1 MSTSTDA
8 PFSPLR
14 SFLWPIYRHEL
25 RKIVPMIFIL
35 FFIGFDY
42 TLVRN
47 MKDALVVTASGAEV
61 IPFIKVWVMLPSAVF
76 LTLFYTKLCNRFSQ
90 ENVFYIIVTG
100 FLLGFALFSYVLY
113 PYREVFTP
121 VESANWLAQHLPVG
135 LKGLISMYQNWTLTI
150 FYVMSELWGSMVLS
164 VLFWGFANEVTKLS
178 EAKRFYCV
186 FPLWLNMATICA
198 SQLSNHLTR
207 AGDKVA
213 TAASWDATL
222 SMHITYFLAA
232 GLLAMA
238 AFYWTNRKILKGKE
252 FDDLH
257 SAVKEEPKPLKAKKK
272 SMSFKESFAFISNS
286 KYLVCIAT
294 IVISYN
300 LVINLVEVVWKDQ
313 LRNLFP
319 FPADYNMFMNNM
331 TTMTGILSCVMALLI
346 AKILSRYGWTKTAMI
361 TPVVMF
367 ITSAGF
373 FSFLLFNH
381 TMNDAFLAVLG
392 TSPLAI
398 AVMFGAAQNC
408 LSKASKYSVFDAT
421 KEMAY
426 IPLNHETKLKGKA
439 AIDGV
444 GSRLGKSGGSL
455 VHQSLLM
462 IFVTVSASAPFVALI
477 LFAAIVFWIFAVKA
491 LGVHFNEMVGDK
503 PAVVAGSKEETT
515 ELPA

>member
-1 MSTSTDA
+1 
-8 PFSPLR
+8 
-14 SFLWPIYRHEL
+14 
-25 RKIVPMIFIL
+25 MIFIL
-35 FFIGFDY
+35 FFICFNY
-42 TLVRN
+42 SIVRN

-90 ENVFYIIVTG
+90 ENVFYVIVTG
-100 FLLGFALFSYVLY
+100 FLVGFALFSYVLY
-113 PYREVFTP
+113 PFREELSP
-121 VESANWLAQHLPVG
+121 QESAVWLSSHLPVG
-135 LKGLISMYQNWTLTI
+135 MKGLISMYQNWTLTV

-178 EAKRFYCV
+178 EASRFYSV
-186 FPLWLNMATICA
+186 FPMWLNVATISA
-198 SQLSNHLTR
+198 SQVSNWVTR
-207 AGDKVA
+207 GNGEASTGAG
-213 TAASWDATL
+213 WDATL
-222 SMHITYFLAA
+222 TSHVLLLLISGT
-232 GLLAMA
+232 LAMI
-238 AFYWTNRKILKGKE
+238 AFFWFNRNILKGKE
-252 FDDLH
+252 FEDLH
-257 SAVKEEPKPLKAKKK
+257 SVVKEEAKPKVKKK
-272 SMSFKESFAFISNS
+272 SLSFKESLAFVSNS

-313 LRNLFP
+313 LRYQYPL
-319 FPADYNMFMNNM
+319 PADYNMFMNNLM
-331 TTMTGILSCVMALLI
+331 TVTAILSSVMALLI
-346 AKILSRYGWTKTAMI
+346 AKILGRYGWTKTAMI

-373 FSFLLFNH
+373 FFFTFFHH
-381 TMNDAFLAVLG
+381 TMNDTFLALLG

-455 VHQSLLM
+455 IHQSLLM
-462 IFVTVSASAPFVALI
+462 VFVTVSASAPFVALI
-477 LFAAIVFWIFAVKA
+477 LFAAIVFWFFAVKA
-491 LGVHFNEMVGDK
+491 LGVHFNAMVDTRPESEK
-503 PAVVAGSKEETT
+503 EKEKESTAVLA
-515 ELPA
+515 